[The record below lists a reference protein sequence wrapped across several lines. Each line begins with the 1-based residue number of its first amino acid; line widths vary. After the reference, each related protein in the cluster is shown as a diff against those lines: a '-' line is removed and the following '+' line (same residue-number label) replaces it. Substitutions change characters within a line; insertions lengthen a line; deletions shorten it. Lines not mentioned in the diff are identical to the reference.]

1 MALDST
7 EIGNIANLAR
17 LAIEEKDV
25 PEYQKN
31 LSSILDLA
39 VQMQS
44 VNTDNVEPMAHPMDA
59 VQRLRA
65 DEVTEVNQREALQA
79 VAPATE
85 EGLFLVPKVIE

>member
-7 EIGNIANLAR
+7 DVGNIANLAR

-31 LSSILDLA
+31 LNNILDLVA
-39 VQMQS
+39 QMQA
-44 VNTDNVEPMAHPMDA
+44 VDTDNVEPMAHPMDA

-65 DEVTEVNQREALQA
+65 DEVTETNQREALQA
-79 VAPATE
+79 VAPNVE

>member
-1 MALDST
+1 MALDSNDV
-7 EIGNIANLAR
+7 GNIANLAR

-31 LSSILDLA
+31 LNNILDLVA
-39 VQMQS
+39 QMQA

-65 DEVTEVNQREALQA
+65 DEVTETNQREALQA
-79 VAPATE
+79 VAPNVE
-85 EGLFLVPKVIE
+85 DGLFLVPKVIE

>member
-39 VQMQS
+39 GQMQS